1 MKTIVTLNRI
11 FISGFKNL
19 FKINIIFSKII
30 ALLGNSGIGKTNLIQ
45 AISFIFAFIK
55 ASKEERSLML
65 SNQDYR
71 SHCMQTLNT
80 NLDVEIE
87 YTVSKNSEDF
97 VCLYSFS
104 AEWKHEK
111 VKQKMILEE
120 FKIKKQK
127 DANFDVIFTRKN
139 NKCTYVSLNKLKN
152 DFNLGDFDA
161 AIVELKSKNDFIHQ
175 ELLTS
180 LFTFSANSEYS
191 FDSFAFNSVGIA
203 TLNNELY
210 PKNEDDTAR
219 CLYLLKEK
227 ESKIYLDVI
236 NCFTNIFNFV
246 QMANFNSLKIPQFGG
261 KIINSIY
268 EEDTIYIDVFKL
280 EGLEEPLS
288 FFDLSF
294 SMKKTLYTL
303 TQIACGSLYK
313 NKIIMIE
320 NIDCGIS
327 YPLIE
332 KLFSS
337 IVLLN
342 KNSNILFTTQNAYL
356 IDQCTDLDI
365 YVGKLNHFGTTR
377 FYHVDNSISTQN
389 KIKLSKYIFENFL
402 DENEGVHLA

>member
-1 MKTIVTLNRI
+1 M
-11 FISGFKNL
+11 
-19 FKINIIFSKII
+19 
-30 ALLGNSGIGKTNLIQ
+30 
-45 AISFIFAFIK
+45 
-55 ASKEERSLML
+55 
-65 SNQDYR
+65 
-71 SHCMQTLNT
+71 
-80 NLDVEIE
+80 
-87 YTVSKNSEDF
+87 
-97 VCLYSFS
+97 
-104 AEWKHEK
+104 
-111 VKQKMILEE
+111 
-120 FKIKKQK
+120 
-127 DANFDVIFTRKN
+127 
-139 NKCTYVSLNKLKN
+139 
-152 DFNLGDFDA
+152 
-161 AIVELKSKNDFIHQ
+161 ELKSKNDFIHQ

-342 KNSNILFTTQNAYL
+342 KNSKQEEAEEMLEDLLAKKPEYYKASELLGTILYDQEKFKQAVSVYL
-356 IDQCTDLDI
+356 EALKSII
-365 YVGKLNHFGTTR
+365 Y
-377 FYHVDNSISTQN
+377 
-389 KIKLSKYIFENFL
+389 
-402 DENEGVHLA
+402 